1 MKIFIV
7 LFCGTL
13 ALLLGAG
20 CKTTTGPQFDARS
33 ATTNPP
39 LASLAFTNLGAG
51 DGVKPEWLQPAAQPF
66 TLGPGDVLE
75 VEILNEPNTHT
86 VATVG
91 ADGKIYFHL
100 LPGLDVWG
108 LTLAQTRMLL
118 EKELLQYFH
127 EPPRVAITLRTV
139 ASKQFWIMGRL
150 NTPGIYPLTAPTTLL
165 EAVSLSGGLTAS
177 PGLDSLN
184 NTAFVRPEVAEPQA
198 DLDHSFLVRNG
209 KVMPVD
215 FRRLLLGGDLSQNVY
230 LQADDFIYVPPMIS
244 GRVYVIGAV
253 AQPQIANIS
262 GRMTLVSAIS
272 HAGGTLKDAYVS
284 QVTIV
289 RGSLKS
295 PQIAMVDYKAIVQG
309 KQPDVQLAPHD
320 IVYVPFSPYQIPVRY
335 LDLALNTFART
346 LGANEGARAIDRNIS
361 VGVSVNVNGGGK

>member
-1 MKIFIV
+1 MKTHFV

-20 CKTTTGPQFDARS
+20 CKTSTGPQF
-33 ATTNPP
+33 NPRQAAISP
-39 LASLAFTNLGAG
+39 AFTNLNEAAA
-51 DGVKPEWLQPAAQPF
+51 DNTLKPEWLQPPEQPF
-66 TLGPGDVLE
+66 TLGPGDTLE
-75 VEILNEPNTHT
+75 IEILNEPNTHT
-86 VATVG
+86 LATVG

-118 EKELLQYFH
+118 EDKLLQYFH
-127 EPPRVAITLRTV
+127 EPPHVAIALRTV
-139 ASKQFWIMGRL
+139 ESKHVWIMGRL
-150 NTPGIYPLTAPTTLL
+150 NAPGIYPLTAPTTLL
-165 EAVSLSGGLTAS
+165 EAISLSGGLTAS
-177 PGLDSLN
+177 PGLDRLN
-184 NTAFVRPEVAEPQA
+184 NTPLLRSEVAEPQA
-198 DLDHSFLVRNG
+198 DLDHSFLVRKG
-209 KVMPVD
+209 RVLPVD

-230 LQADDFIYVPPMIS
+230 LQADDFIYVPPMVS

-253 AQPQIANIS
+253 TQPQIANVT

-272 HAGGTLKDAYVS
+272 RAGGTIKDAYVS
-284 QVTIV
+284 HVTIV

-295 PQIAMVDYKAIVQG
+295 PQIAVVDYKAIIQG

-335 LDLALNTFART
+335 LDLALNSFART

-361 VGVSVNVNGGGK
+361 VGVSVNVNGGK